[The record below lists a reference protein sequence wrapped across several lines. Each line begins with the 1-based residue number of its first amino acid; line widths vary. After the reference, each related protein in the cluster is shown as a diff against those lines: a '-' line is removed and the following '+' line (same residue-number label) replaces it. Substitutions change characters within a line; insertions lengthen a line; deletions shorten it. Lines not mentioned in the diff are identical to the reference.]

1 MNKMNIENIYD
12 KKSISYDKF
21 RNSKSGFNEIKNILD
36 NFLINR
42 NNNNLNLLDVGCG
55 TGHLLKYMNQYNFK
69 NINGIDP
76 SESMINKSLE
86 KTKNI
91 MNCKVWV
98 DYIEN
103 IKDNS
108 YDIII
113 CNQVIQNLTLNIE
126 EAFNLRQKFYN
137 QLYRVLKKNGL
148 LIITTRNIKN
158 TYSNMYWFCDKI
170 LLEKSINDMNHFV
183 PKNFVKEVKL
193 INKFN
198 LIKKHIS
205 EDLIY
210 KKEYYYDYNLIN
222 DIEWRNADSF
232 WTHVFRNN
240 EFDNFNEY
248 INELIKKNKIE
259 EYIQNNNLLKN
270 EEGHIIVLECYKL

>member
-1 MNKMNIENIYD
+1 MNIQNIYN
-12 KKSISYDKF
+12 KKSNSYDNY
-21 RNSKSGFNEIKNILD
+21 RNNKSGFNEIKNILN

-42 NNNNLNLLDVGCG
+42 NNNNLDLLDVGCG
-55 TGHLLKYMNQYNFK
+55 TGHLLNYMNQYNFK
-69 NINGIDP
+69 TINGIDP

-86 KTKNI
+86 NTKNI

-126 EAFNLRQKFYN
+126 EAFNLRQNFYN

-183 PKNFVKEVKL
+183 PKNFLKEVKL

-198 LIKKHIS
+198 LIKKRIS

-222 DIEWRNADSF
+222 DVEWRNADSF

-240 EFDNFNEY
+240 EFDKFNKY

-259 EYIQNNNLLKN
+259 EYIQNNNLLRN
-270 EEGHIIVLECYKL
+270 EEGHITILECYK

>member
-1 MNKMNIENIYD
+1 MNIESIYNN
-12 KKSISYDKF
+12 KSNSYDKY

-86 KTKNI
+86 NTKNI

-98 DYIEN
+98 DNIEN
-103 IKDNS
+103 IIDDN

-126 EAFNLRQKFYN
+126 EAFNLRQQFYN

-170 LLEKSINDMNHFV
+170 LLEKSINDMNYFV
-183 PKNFVKEVKL
+183 PNNFLKELKL

-205 EDLIY
+205 KDLIY
-210 KKEYYYDYNLIN
+210 KKEHYYNYNLIN
-222 DIEWRNADSF
+222 NVEWRNADSF

-240 EFDNFNEY
+240 EFDNFNKY

-270 EEGHIIVLECYKL
+270 EEGHIIVLECYK

>member
-1 MNKMNIENIYD
+1 MNIENIYD